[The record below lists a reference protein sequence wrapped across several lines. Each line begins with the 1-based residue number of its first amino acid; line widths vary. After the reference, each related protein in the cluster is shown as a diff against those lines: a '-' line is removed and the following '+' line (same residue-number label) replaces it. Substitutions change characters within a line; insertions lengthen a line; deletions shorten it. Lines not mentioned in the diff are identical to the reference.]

1 MIEPTPIIDLT
12 TSGAARTSLA
22 EHLITAKNLQ
32 ATLDDAKSGLRIV
45 NAHAELSTHTWD
57 GIEEWVGEDGTLGLK
72 DPKIVE
78 SDVQVQISFLR
89 KLKFLYLE
97 QNAKDKYVKTIVS
110 DDAPLVTPAL
120 NEELRVRNEEKKA
133 ALREHKAKLAERRDD
148 LRALSG
154 FVEEDYKKAQALT
167 LQASTL
173 SQKILD
179 ARLSLTRLR
188 QAHPHP
194 RLTITTANQQLDGQV
209 EEMQALDAELADAHE
224 KIATV
229 RDRIKVG
236 TADVEKLRSVRA
248 EVEKAVEIG
257 AGERVED
264 GRVTELYDWFSTTTL
279 TYHALVSLLSA
290 HSESDNELRLTY
302 RVHEREVCITLLFI
316 PNTRRLAEARVEG
329 VEEHVIGDVV
339 DAHVMENDV
348 SGLVWAVLA
357 RARAT

>member
-1 MIEPTPIIDLT
+1 MISFLLRVLSHNHQIWNQSRNRSLTSHDLNRYSAS
-12 TSGAARTSLA
+12 TSVNRRQGGTDERLAKSLTFW
-22 EHLITAKNLQ
+22 ERQGYTGRCKK
-32 ATLDDAKSGLRIV
+32 KSGLRIV

-78 SDVQVQISFLR
+78 SDVQVQISLLR
-89 KLKFLYLE
+89 KLKFLCLE

-173 SQKILD
+173 SQKIPD
-179 ARLSLTRLR
+179 A
-188 QAHPHP
+188 P
-194 RLTITTANQQLDGQV
+194 NQQLDGQV

-224 KIATV
+224 KIAT
-229 RDRIKVG
+229 
-236 TADVEKLRSVRA
+236 LRSVRA
-248 EVEKAVEIG
+248 EVEKAAEIS
-257 AGERVED
+257 ADERVED

-290 HSESDNELRLTY
+290 HSESNNELRLTY

-316 PNTRRLAEARVEG
+316 PNTRRLAEARAEG

-339 DAHVMENDV
+339 DAHVMETMYLGFY
-348 SGLVWAVLA
+348 GL
-357 RARAT
+357 